1 MATAPKLL
9 LDLKDVSSSGYFT
22 VETSKKNDDNT
33 AAGYKTTSE
42 SLASG
47 SEKIATVSVG
57 DSSSVFKGL
66 SNAVSVASSTKLTT
80 TWRITTGSTSDV
92 IDASNLG
99 SDTTIL
105 AGAGD
110 NSIKGGVSTF
120 ITTGGGADS
129 IVAGKENYIVS
140 GSGNDTIEI
149 GEEATYVTVNA
160 GAGKDSISIGGKGAQ
175 VTLGNGD
182 GTKTDHNEVLIGE
195 KGTDAVVV
203 GGSGADSIQVGG
215 KGATLTLGNGKD
227 IVSVGA
233 NTTITDYKLSD
244 DVIQIAAAADPSAA
258 ANIVKNVSNKHF
270 GTDGSLKLDDS
281 TTLTVNATNGYYGI
295 GYETGTTTAT
305 TNVIY
310 WAGESASTIAATTVG
325 GATNAVIV
333 SANNSDVGD
342 RVTGTSGQD
351 TIIAGSNDT
360 IVAGAGS
367 DSIYF
372 VDNSENATVE
382 LATVSAESTAT
393 VTGGTDGVDYGF
405 DDTDLT
411 LAINGK
417 ISAAKF
423 SEAANGLTV
432 TVGKAAVSLGAA
444 AEAADNL
451 YSANEGALL
460 KVKDSTGTTYNVE
473 AIAATKTATL
483 ASDATYIYGGEG
495 AALALSDSVN
505 GSSVTIDLRN
515 DSTQFGDTRTYSGI
529 TTVTADGYTGDA
541 KLVGSAT
548 TANSLVGGAE
558 GGHVSLYGGGSKA
571 DTLVGGDSQDI
582 FFYGKGDGRDV
593 IENYTYDDDDTK
605 TDKLAF
611 WTGDLPTTIKRT
623 GSQVVEMTIGTGTT
637 NRLTVNTTSSDVDT
651 AIAYQVNGTDY
662 KVKVANYDTAST
674 LTYDST
680 VGFYQGG
687 KGTDTLAVNSD
698 SNVVVALDGSQS
710 GYNYTSIEAVDAS
723 NSTGAVTL
731 RGDSASETFTGSING
746 NTTFEFG
753 LGGGHDTITATSAT
767 DRIYLYDVEGLNGG
781 ITSYGVT
788 DGTLEVKLSDGSRLT
803 VNNFTDGTVF
813 ATSDNTTGWV
823 YDSSS
828 GSWSLAQ

>member
-1 MATAPKLL
+1 MAAAPKLL
-9 LDLKDVSSSGYFT
+9 LDLEGVSSSGYFT
-22 VETSKKNDDNT
+22 VETSKKNQDNT
-33 AAGYKTTSE
+33 NAGYKTTSA

-57 DSSSVFKGL
+57 DTTSVLKGL
-66 SNAVSVASSTKLTT
+66 SNAVSVGGTSTA
-80 TWRITTGSTSDV
+80 TWRITTGSNADI

-110 NSIKGGVSTF
+110 NSITGGVGTF

-140 GSGNDTIEI
+140 GSGDDTIEI
-149 GEEATYVTVNA
+149 GEGATYVTVNA

-182 GTKTDHNEVLIGE
+182 GTKTHYNEVLISE

-244 DVIQIAAAADPSAA
+244 DVIQIAETADPSKADK
-258 ANIVKNVSNKHF
+258 IVDHVSGKYF
-270 GTDGSLKLDDS
+270 GTDGSLKLDAN

-295 GYETGTTTAT
+295 GYETGTTAAT

-325 GATNAVIV
+325 SATSAVIV

-342 RVTGTSGQD
+342 RVTGTSGKD

-393 VTGGTDGVDYGF
+393 VTGGTNGVVYGF
-405 DDTDLT
+405 DDTNLT

-423 SEAANGLTV
+423 SEADNGLTV
-432 TVGKAAVSLGAA
+432 TVGKAAVSLGGA
-444 AEAADNL
+444 AADNHL

-473 AIAATKTATL
+473 AIAAAKTATL

-529 TTVTADGYTGDA
+529 TSVTADGYTGDA

-623 GSQVVEMTIGTGTT
+623 SDTSVELTIGSGTS

-662 KVKVANYDTAST
+662 KVKVANYDKAST

-731 RGDSASETFTGSING
+731 RGGSASETFTGSING